1 MTDIVQSTNARGQ
14 DPTRENKNV
23 NKHGDYESNP
33 INAIF
38 RLDNTLNYYFLKIL
52 HDYINYNHNW
62 IFVLKIHIVE
72 NGRFPS
78 SSQFIIHFSI

>member
-1 MTDIVQSTNARGQ
+1 MAITSPIHTCRLRAVVEPA
-14 DPTRENKNV
+14 ELLV
-23 NKHGDYESNP
+23 AWLP

-62 IFVLKIHIVE
+62 ISVLKIHIVE